1 MPCTRSGA
9 GSAGMAP
16 TDRAAAVRSVGKLA
30 ALMPILRAEAVVH
43 RMGLSVRALLVTVSV
58 ALIGMVIAILVL
70 FGAVALEMVYPGT
83 FGKKNAGSFIA
94 VVPVIVVVRV
104 KAA

>member
-1 MPCTRSGA
+1 
-9 GSAGMAP
+9 
-16 TDRAAAVRSVGKLA
+16 
-30 ALMPILRAEAVVH
+30 
-43 RMGLSVRALLVTVSV
+43 MGLSVRALLVTVSAAV
-58 ALIGMVIAILVL
+58 IGMAIAILVF

-83 FGKKNAGSFIA
+83 FGKENAGSFIA